1 MPKAFATPGH
11 VALWLVAKTWQ
22 GRKRAQTA
30 SHQLLLSLYYIIES
44 AHVRALYFLHFSAA
58 YLIFSEG
65 FTIFWSFQGMEGA
78 NCIGYCTCV
87 PVLAGLLLNRQSCC
101 ADADISF
108 NMLHVSSCAL
118 AFHLFSQ
125 NKLR

>member
-44 AHVRALYFLHFSAA
+44 ASMFVHCTFAFFSS
-58 YLIFSEG
+58 LFFFSEG

-87 PVLAGLLLNRQSCC
+87 PVLAGLLLNRQSYC